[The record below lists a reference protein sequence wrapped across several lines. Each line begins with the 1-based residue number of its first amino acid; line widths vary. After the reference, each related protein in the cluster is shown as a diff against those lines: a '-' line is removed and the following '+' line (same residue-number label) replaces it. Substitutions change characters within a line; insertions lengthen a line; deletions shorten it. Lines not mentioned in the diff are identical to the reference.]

1 MRTQLIIPAC
11 LAMGLVLTGCASKGP
26 NPAVEQARASV
37 TELQNHPQAR
47 QFAAVETEDARE
59 AFGRAEMAERAGAEP
74 PEVEHLAY
82 LAERRVELA
91 RETIALRAA
100 EQELEGVSEKRA
112 RTRLEARD
120 AQIRKLQEEL
130 NAKQTDR
137 GSVVTFGNVLF
148 DHDKADLKPA
158 ANANVR
164 KLADFLKEH
173 DQRKVLIEGFT
184 DSTGADSYNLTL
196 SQARADSV
204 RRALIREGI
213 DPGRIDAVGLGE
225 AHPVSDNSTAAS
237 RAMNRRVEVTISHD
251 AQGVPAR

>member
-1 MRTQLIIPAC
+1 
-11 LAMGLVLTGCASKGP
+11 
-26 NPAVEQARASV
+26 
-37 TELQNHPQAR
+37 
-47 QFAAVETEDARE
+47 FAAVETEDARE

-100 EQELEGVSEKRA
+100 EQEFEGVSEKRA

-225 AHPVSDNSTAAS
+225 AHPVSD
-237 RAMNRRVEVTISHD
+237 
-251 AQGVPAR
+251 